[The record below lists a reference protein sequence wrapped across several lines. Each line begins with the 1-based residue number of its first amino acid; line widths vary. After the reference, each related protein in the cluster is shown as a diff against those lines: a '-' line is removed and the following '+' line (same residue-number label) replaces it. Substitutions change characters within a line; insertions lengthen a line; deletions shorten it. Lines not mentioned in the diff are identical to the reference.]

1 VKYRFIE
8 LVKKG
13 YNSDVHLFATFFGE
27 IMDKKTES
35 RNSVSSRSTT
45 QKALRIN
52 LDEKKYGTIV
62 EIGAGQEVARQF
74 FLAGAAA
81 GTIAKTMSAYDMKFS
96 DAIYGVQE
104 DGRYVSKG
112 RVKAMMEQE
121 FDLVVDR
128 VGDIRSKSSRY
139 FTYAATVAA
148 KSFNRKNECHAWCG
162 IRVQMYPG
170 AKPSNITVHVRMFD
184 DNAEAQQQ
192 ALGVLGVNLIY
203 AAYYY
208 FENPKQIIDSLT
220 DGMKANRIEIDSID
234 FEGPY
239 FEDADNRIKNIHLIR
254 SWKTRA
260 IMFKPDGTVAVPAEM
275 LYKKN
280 ILTIRGSFR
289 PVTKLNVDMIE
300 QGQNSFSALPGVD
313 PSNTIAIAE
322 ISLNDAHGN
331 DAKVPESDIVARVQ
345 LLNSLGYNVMVSD
358 YTRYF
363 SLRAYFRQ
371 FTQLQIGIV
380 MGMVNVKQIF
390 DENFYRGVE
399 GGILEGFGKLFPDNT
414 RLFIYPEMDEDDHV
428 TEFTDVKVPDHLRFL
443 YRHLLENGFLHG
455 IECSD
460 PSLFNIYSRKILK
473 QLASG
478 QQGWEKNLPD
488 GVADEIIKHKFFG
501 YRG

>member
-1 VKYRFIE
+1 
-8 LVKKG
+8 
-13 YNSDVHLFATFFGE
+13 
-27 IMDKKTES
+27 MDIKTDIRS
-35 RNSVSSRSTT
+35 NVSSRTTT
-45 QKALRIN
+45 QKALRLN

-62 EIGAGQEVARQF
+62 EIGAGQEVARHF

-96 DAIYGVQE
+96 DAIYGVQD

-139 FTYAATVAA
+139 FAYATTVSA
-148 KSFNRKNECHAWCG
+148 KSFNRNNECHAWCG

-170 AKPSNITVHVRMFD
+170 AKPSNITVHVRMLD

-203 AAYYY
+203 AAYHY
-208 FENPKQIIDSLT
+208 FERPKQIIDSLD
-220 DGMKANRIEIDSID
+220 DGIKANRIEIDSID

-260 IMFKPDGTVAVPAEM
+260 VMFKPDGTVAVPAEM

-289 PVTKLNVDMIE
+289 PVTNLNVDMIE
-300 QGQNSFSALPGVD
+300 QGQNSFSELPGVN
-313 PSNTIAIAE
+313 PSNTVAIAE

-331 DAKVPESDIVARVQ
+331 DTKVPESDIVARVQ

-390 DENFYRGVE
+390 DEKFYRGVE

-414 RLFIYPEMDEDDHV
+414 RLFIYPEMVEDGQL
-428 TEFTDVKVPDHLRFL
+428 TGFTDVKVPENLRFL

-460 PSLFNIYSRKILK
+460 PALFSIYSRKIL
-473 QLASG
+473 QQISSG
-478 QQGWEKNLPD
+478 QGDWQKDLPK
-488 GVADEIIKHKFFG
+488 GVAEEIIKNKFFG